1 MYNTNYKWKCSTLSL
16 DYVGDPKYEY
26 VILYITDAVNENSP
40 MRVLSEIVYNLY
52 MTHSG
57 VVVNDRP
64 IVKKDW
70 IDQCVKRFKR
80 TLMNV

>member
-1 MYNTNYKWKCSTLSL
+1 
-16 DYVGDPKYEY
+16 
-26 VILYITDAVNENSP
+26 

-64 IVKKDW
+64 KVKKDW
-70 IDQCVKRFKR
+70 IDQCVKGFKR